1 VGRVLNAMSG
11 LFRNILDAVNDTF
24 RHLRN
29 ADFGALVVVAI
40 AVVVLGILLL
50 RR

>member
-1 VGRVLNAMSG
+1 MSE

-24 RHLRN
+24 RHLSN
-29 ADFGALVVVAI
+29 ADFGTLAVVAI
-40 AVVVLGILLL
+40 AVVVAGILLL